1 MTAPQVV
8 DPWITNADGTPDIF
22 ASNVDWSTRSDDLI
36 DPDEL
41 LPVGDPVLTS
51 HEGLE
56 PELVVDVR
64 PPDPVPDE
72 EPETIELED
81 GTKLILQKD
90 KGWWVGSVVGS
101 AGGAQTYKGE
111 TKNKLIAE
119 LLKAQANATQKIR
132 EQNKKLKLSG
142 APPKP
147 AVPTPPPT
155 PAAARQLTADE
166 VFEYENLH
174 KVNPAA
180 ALDFLLQKTRGVTVD
195 QILNL
200 AQQGAQAGTQ
210 ANDTLYAE
218 EVSKTFSSN
227 NPDYYGDPEWKNF
240 WSMVRWVA
248 KFKLG
253 EPVAEGNEQ
262 AGFDRLIATR
272 TWNVQ
277 NLEEAF
283 EDLKADG
290 LLISAPRQAPPKVE
304 PPPPV
309 QVQQEPAPAPRPD
322 SRIVNTTTRQRAA
335 FGIQKADVTPVTP
348 SADQNA
354 PSAEDFENMTD
365 AEIANTL
372 KAVQRLRAVQ
382 NRRS

>member
-1 MTAPQVV
+1 
-8 DPWITNADGTPDIF
+8 
-22 ASNVDWSTRSDDLI
+22 
-36 DPDEL
+36 
-41 LPVGDPVLTS
+41 
-51 HEGLE
+51 
-56 PELVVDVR
+56 
-64 PPDPVPDE
+64 
-72 EPETIELED
+72 
-81 GTKLILQKD
+81 
-90 KGWWVGSVVGS
+90 
-101 AGGAQTYKGE
+101 
-111 TKNKLIAE
+111 
-119 LLKAQANATQKIR
+119 
-132 EQNKKLKLSG
+132 
-142 APPKP
+142 
-147 AVPTPPPT
+147 
-155 PAAARQLTADE
+155 

-240 WSMVRWVA
+240 RSMVRWVA

-290 LLISAPRQAPPKVE
+290 LLIPAPRQAPPKVE

-322 SRIVNTTTRQRAA
+322 SRIVNTTTRPRAA